1 MKKTFTIDI
10 FDNEVFTKKLTGLQR
25 MANKLNL
32 FPPTIVG
39 NEDYIMETWENN
51 EKVFIPYTQ
60 YTIEYEE
67 LKIDGNHILIA
78 KKDHAENLIYNF
90 PNQKLPK
97 ELWNVPQ
104 KCEQC
109 NVKHERTITFF
120 VLSNGKMTQ
129 IGRNCL
135 AKYIGIDSE
144 FIIKE
149 AEFYASLKEE
159 LTQNNTHG
167 AEVYL
172 PLEKVLAIAHI
183 YQTEFGYTTK
193 AQSNEFVQPTA
204 NLVREYFVN
213 AQFKNDEYKRINSLL
228 FSDEKYYD
236 YVKEVIQYLLMLEE
250 TDNEFLH
257 NLNRIAQNDYC
268 TYKSLAI
275 ACYAVELYRK
285 HKEKE
290 AEQKEE
296 YNNKFYGN
304 IGDKF
309 TKNSPLIATLINQSN
324 IFHTQYGSFQ
334 YFTFL
339 DNSGHLFQ
347 WKTAA
352 QELTTNNT
360 YSLTGTIKDHEY
372 NDYIKSNVTV
382 LTRCKII

>member
-1 MKKTFTIDI
+1 MKKMFVVDI
-10 FDNEVFTKKLTGLQR
+10 FNNEVFTKKLTSLQR

-39 NEDYIMETWENN
+39 NEDCIMETWEDN

-67 LKIDGNHILIA
+67 LKIVGNHILIA

-149 AEFYASLKEE
+149 AEFYASLETE
-159 LTQNNTHG
+159 LTQDRTHRT
-167 AEVYL
+167 EIYL

-183 YQTEFGYTTK
+183 YQTEYGYTTK
-193 AQSNEFVQPTA
+193 TQSSEFVQSTA
-204 NLVREYFVN
+204 GLVREYFVN
-213 AQFKNDEYKRINSLL
+213 APFSNDEYKRINSLL
-228 FSDEKYYD
+228 FSDEKYYHFANE
-236 YVKEVIQYLLMLEE
+236 VKKYLLTLEK

-257 NLNRIAQNDYC
+257 NLYVIANNDYC
-268 TYKSLAI
+268 SYKSLAI

-285 HKEKE
+285 QKE
-290 AEQKEE
+290 AEQKRE
-296 YNNKFYGN
+296 YTNKFYGN

-309 TKNSPLIATLINQSN
+309 TKKSPLVVTLIKQSN
-324 IFHTQYGSFQ
+324 IFHTQFGSFQ
-334 YFTFL
+334 YFTFC
-339 DNSGHLFQ
+339 DNDGYLFQ
-347 WKTAA
+347 WKTAV
-352 QELTTNNT
+352 QDLTIDST

-372 NDYIKSNVTV
+372 NEYLKANVTV

>member
-10 FDNEVFTKKLTGLQR
+10 FNKEIFVKKLTSLQR
-25 MANKLNL
+25 MASKLNL
-32 FPPTIVG
+32 FPPTIVD
-39 NEDYIMETWENN
+39 NEDCIMETWENN
-51 EKVFIPYTQ
+51 EKIFIPYTQ

-149 AEFYASLKEE
+149 AEFYASLEDE
-159 LTQNNTHG
+159 LTQNSTHRK
-167 AEVYL
+167 EVYL

-183 YQTEFGYTTK
+183 YQTEYGYTTK
-193 AQSNEFVQPTA
+193 TQSSEFVKPTA
-204 NLVREYFVN
+204 GLVREYFVN
-213 AQFKNDEYKRINSLL
+213 ARFSNDEYKRINSLL
-228 FSDEKYYD
+228 FSDKKYYHFANE
-236 YVKEVIQYLLMLEE
+236 VKKYLLTLEE

-257 NLNRIAQNDYC
+257 NLYVIAENGYC
-268 TYKSLAI
+268 SYKSLAI

-285 HKEKE
+285 MMEKE
-290 AEQKEE
+290 AEQKRE
-296 YNNKFYGN
+296 YTNKFYGT

-309 TKNSPLIATLINQSN
+309 TKNNPLVVTLVKQSN

-334 YFTFL
+334 YFTFC
-339 DNSGHLFQ
+339 DNDGHLFQ
-347 WKTAA
+347 WKTGV
-352 QELTTNNT
+352 QDLTINNT

-372 NDYIKSNVTV
+372 NEYLKANVTV
-382 LTRCKII
+382 LTRCKIV